1 MTDTTRDR
9 NRPTTSPRA
18 AFDSLEARSPTEQ
31 VLVALVTVIG
41 IALTASTLYFA
52 WERPMVRS
60 RWGIIFLGAGM
71 TLYYLDRTLAK
82 LGEPDS
88 EGGSGFFVGRLD
100 DRQYAM
106 ARRLDAVLCLVSAVA
121 AAGASAYV
129 QVNFERLFTEAIVVG
144 FRQPDVVAGLV
155 VVALVTDATRRA
167 YGWSISL
174 VVVGSVAYALFGT
187 ALPGFLSHTGMTLRD
202 VATYGAVRISG
213 AYGFIL
219 EIGATWV
226 AIFIMFAGLARVY
239 GALDVILDLGER
251 VSQNLRSGV
260 VHMAVISS
268 MAMGSITGS
277 AAANTATTG
286 SFTIPMMKRQ
296 GVRADFAAAIESV
309 ASSGGQIM
317 PPVMGV
323 AAFLMADI
331 LGVSYVRIIQAAI
344 IPALLFYFSVGV
356 AVQFAVLRYGW
367 TTEKTE
373 SAGFLRAAFSLET
386 LVTTGYAVLLGA
398 AFYAARDV
406 LGLSLIWGGLLA
418 AGVVLTVRFGHAL
431 VVEPSPTDAR
441 DAVGTSLE
449 RFFTGGH
456 FAIPMLVLVYTLV
469 VMRLSP
475 LAAGLYTTV
484 TMIATMYVRDLF
496 VDGATPSTPVGTTV
510 KTLEGFKQG
519 ALDMAPLVGV
529 LASMGVI
536 ISMLT
541 QTGLTQKVSLRM
553 VALGGG
559 VLVFV
564 LLLAMCSSILFGLGM
579 PTPAAYILVQALV
592 APALVGLGVADITAH
607 LFVFYFAMLSAIT
620 PPVAVGVAVGSRIAD
635 SGFLTSAIQAL
646 RIGAAGFLIPF
657 ALVAN
662 DSLVTW
668 TVTETPVATAA
679 VLVGVVS
686 LTAATIGYDGRHV
699 LGYPRRVVYLAL
711 SLLAMYA
718 PALGGIVGSSGAMG
732 LQLGA
737 AALALLGLGLA
748 HVGRLPRPLAPP
760 VKPEE

>member
-1 MTDTTRDR
+1 M
-9 NRPTTSPRA
+9 
-18 AFDSLEARSPTEQ
+18 
-31 VLVALVTVIG
+31 
-41 IALTASTLYFA
+41 
-52 WERPMVRS
+52 
-60 RWGIIFLGAGM
+60 
-71 TLYYLDRTLAK
+71 
-82 LGEPDS
+82 
-88 EGGSGFFVGRLD
+88 
-100 DRQYAM
+100 
-106 ARRLDAVLCLVSAVA
+106 
-121 AAGASAYV
+121 
-129 QVNFERLFTEAIVVG
+129 
-144 FRQPDVVAGLV
+144 
-155 VVALVTDATRRA
+155 
-167 YGWSISL
+167 
-174 VVVGSVAYALFGT
+174 
-187 ALPGFLSHTGMTLRD
+187 
-202 VATYGAVRISG
+202 
-213 AYGFIL
+213 
-219 EIGATWV
+219 
-226 AIFIMFAGLARVY
+226 
-239 GALDVILDLGER
+239 
-251 VSQNLRSGV
+251 
-260 VHMAVISS
+260 
-268 MAMGSITGS
+268 
-277 AAANTATTG
+277 
-286 SFTIPMMKRQ
+286 
-296 GVRADFAAAIESV
+296 
-309 ASSGGQIM
+309 
-317 PPVMGV
+317 
-323 AAFLMADI
+323 
-331 LGVSYVRIIQAAI
+331 
-344 IPALLFYFSVGV
+344 
-356 AVQFAVLRYGW
+356 
-367 TTEKTE
+367 
-373 SAGFLRAAFSLET
+373 
-386 LVTTGYAVLLGA
+386 
-398 AFYAARDV
+398 
-406 LGLSLIWGGLLA
+406 
-418 AGVVLTVRFGHAL
+418 
-431 VVEPSPTDAR
+431 
-441 DAVGTSLE
+441 
-449 RFFTGGH
+449 
-456 FAIPMLVLVYTLV
+456 
-469 VMRLSP
+469 
-475 LAAGLYTTV
+475 YTTV